1 MDWETSPVTWS
12 SVSHITR
19 LCPKRQSS
27 TVQNEGNAQGPSFL
41 PWSRSQAL
49 WGLCQ
54 YLGNTVQRKCETF
67 LSGVRPGLLFIHPS
81 LIKCLIWIRHL
92 LETRP
97 KCYGHQTLR
106 EERRGIMKTKA
117 MASEYSKLFLQARN
131 ISKPC
136 PLPSSPVPVKLP
148 PALDAMVKPFINS
161 ILSCNYTVKQPE
173 HSISA
178 PQSSQLA
185 AVHFEGNQKQWKE
198 AFSS

>member
-1 MDWETSPVTWS
+1 
-12 SVSHITR
+12 
-19 LCPKRQSS
+19 
-27 TVQNEGNAQGPSFL
+27 
-41 PWSRSQAL
+41 
-49 WGLCQ
+49 
-54 YLGNTVQRKCETF
+54 
-67 LSGVRPGLLFIHPS
+67 
-81 LIKCLIWIRHL
+81 
-92 LETRP
+92 
-97 KCYGHQTLR
+97 
-106 EERRGIMKTKA
+106 MKTKA